1 MAMARSVVDARK
13 RLCNGMSLVV
23 FPEGTRTL
31 DGKMLSFK
39 KGAFKLAMDFKLP
52 LVPITIDGAYKVLPR
67 TSKFDVKHG
76 KIIITIHRPIMPV
89 TEGKADLASI
99 MKETYDAKIGELQK
113 APLKD
118 KADKF
123 ERYSRLIIETIM
135 AAALIVVLAKI
146 GLK

>member
-1 MAMARSVVDARK
+1 MKEDEVHGQTDNILLIQLVKEVSALTASFNSFEKSRSEDNMELKESIDKVDRK
-13 RLCNGMSLVV
+13 VDG
-23 FPEGTRTL
+23 L
-31 DGKMLSFK
+31 DI
-39 KGAFKLAMDFKLP
+39 KLEK
-52 LVPITIDGAYKVLPR
+52 
-67 TSKFDVKHG
+67 
-76 KIIITIHRPIMPV
+76 
-89 TEGKADLASI
+89 